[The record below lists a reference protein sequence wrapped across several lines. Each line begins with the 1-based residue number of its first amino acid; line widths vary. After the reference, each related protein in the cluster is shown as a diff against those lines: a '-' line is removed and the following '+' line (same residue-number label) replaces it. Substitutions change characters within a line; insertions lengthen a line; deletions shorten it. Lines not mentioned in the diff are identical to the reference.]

1 VSRCQTSSVIDAS
14 SIVNYVTIIGRVYP
28 TSSGD
33 YMRLVRLAWDFR
45 RAVQVS
51 TRMIARGL
59 EENSVLRELRR
70 VLNKAYADS
79 AYKVAKAIVEGCIF
93 NGGNSLN
100 IEVKKPFIVSEGES
114 SRLGNRNVRLE
125 DTCLV
130 KVKYP
135 YDGSW
140 ITLRAE
146 FGEKYLPLLREL
158 VDLARQKKLS
168 YTARIVFREGDIYL
182 HLSIPTQLYLK
193 YFKKGEARGRLI
205 AGFDLNSDRVNL
217 VIIDEHGKIVDVKTA
232 WFPEVTSHGFPR
244 EKAKALRL
252 NALARLLEYCYRHG
266 VSAVVF
272 ENLLSV
278 KRKRF
283 TRSKKANR
291 KITRSAKKQL
301 IQHGVVMALKHG
313 FRVLLV
319 DPKGTT
325 NSREHGEIMKRF
337 GLDRHTASA
346 YLIALRGLR
355 HHEYGCYK

>member
-1 VSRCQTSSVIDAS
+1 MSQCQTSSVVDAS
-14 SIVNYVTIIGRVYP
+14 SIVDYVTIIGRVYP
-28 TSSGD
+28 ASSED
-33 YMRLVRLAWDFR
+33 YMRLVRLARDFR
-45 RAVQVS
+45 RAVQVA

-79 AYKVAKAIVEGCIF
+79 AYKVAKAMVKGCVF
-93 NGGNSLN
+93 NGGNPLN
-100 IEVKKPFIVSEGES
+100 IEVKKLFIVSEGES

-146 FGEKYLPLLREL
+146 FGEKYLQLLREL
-158 VDLARQKKLS
+158 VDSAKQKKLS
-168 YTARIVFREGDIYL
+168 YMARIVFREGDIYL
-182 HLSIPTQLYLK
+182 HLSIPIQLYLK
-193 YFKKGEARGRLI
+193 YFKKGETRGQLI
-205 AGFDLNSDRVNL
+205 AGFDLNSDRTNL
-217 VIIDEHGKIVDVKTA
+217 VIIDEHGEIVDVKTA

-244 EKAKALRL
+244 EKAKVLRL

-266 VSAVVF
+266 VGTVVF

-283 TRSKKANR
+283 TRSEKANR
-291 KITRSAKKQL
+291 KIARFAKRQL
-301 IQHGVVMALKHG
+301 IQHGVVMALKYG

-325 NSREHGEIMKRF
+325 NSREHSELMKRY

-346 YLIALRGLR
+346 YLIALKGLKR
-355 HHEYGCYK
+355 

>member
-1 VSRCQTSSVIDAS
+1 MSQCQTSSVVDAS
-14 SIVNYVTIIGRVYP
+14 SIVDYVTIIGRVYP
-28 TSSGD
+28 ASSED
-33 YMRLVRLAWDFR
+33 YMRLVRLARNFR
-45 RAVQVS
+45 RAVQVA

-79 AYKVAKAIVEGCIF
+79 AYKVAKAMVRGCVF
-93 NGGNSLN
+93 NGGNPLN
-100 IEVKKPFIVSEGES
+100 IEVKKLFIISEGES

-135 YDGSW
+135 HDGSW

-146 FGEKYLPLLREL
+146 FGEKYLQLLREL
-158 VDLARQKKLS
+158 VDSAKQKKLS

-182 HLSIPTQLYLK
+182 HLSIPIQLYLK
-193 YFKKGEARGRLI
+193 YFKKGEARGQLI
-205 AGFDLNSDRVNL
+205 AGFDLNSDRTNL
-217 VIIDEHGKIVDVKTA
+217 VIIDEHGEIVDVKTA

-244 EKAKALRL
+244 EKAKVLRL

-266 VSAVVF
+266 VGTVVF

-283 TRSKKANR
+283 TRSEKANR
-291 KITRSAKKQL
+291 KIARFAKRQL
-301 IQHGVVMALKHG
+301 IQHGVVMALKYG

-325 NSREHGEIMKRF
+325 NSREHSELMKRY

-346 YLIALRGLR
+346 YLIALKGLKR
-355 HHEYGCYK
+355 

>member
-1 VSRCQTSSVIDAS
+1 MSQYQTSSVVDVS

-28 TSSGD
+28 ASSED

-45 RAVQVS
+45 RAVHVA

-59 EENSVLRELRR
+59 EENSVLKELRR

-79 AYKVAKAIVEGCIF
+79 AYKTAKAMVDGCVF
-93 NGGNSLN
+93 NGGNPLH
-100 IEVKKPFIVSEGES
+100 IEVKKLFIISEGES

-130 KVKYP
+130 KVKYL
-135 YDGSW
+135 YDNSW
-140 ITLRAE
+140 ITLQVE

-158 VDLARQKKLS
+158 VDLAKQKKVS
-168 YTARIVFREGDIYL
+168 YAARMVFREGNIYL

-193 YFKKGEARGRLI
+193 YFKKGGGKGRFI

-217 VIIDEHGKIVDVKTA
+217 VIVDKYGRIVDARTA
-232 WFPEVTSHGFPR
+232 WFPGATSHGFPR
-244 EKAKALRL
+244 EKAKMLRL
-252 NALARLLEYCYRHG
+252 SALARLLEYCYRHG
-266 VSAVVF
+266 VSVVVF

-291 KITRSAKKQL
+291 KITRFAKKQL
-301 IQHGVVMALKHG
+301 IQHGVVMALKYG

-325 NSREHGEIMKRF
+325 NSRKHCELMKRY
-337 GLDRHTASA
+337 GLDRHTTSA
-346 YLIALRGLR
+346 YLIALKGSNTN
-355 HHEYGCYK
+355 EYECHK

>member
-1 VSRCQTSSVIDAS
+1 
-14 SIVNYVTIIGRVYP
+14 
-28 TSSGD
+28 
-33 YMRLVRLAWDFR
+33 
-45 RAVQVS
+45 
-51 TRMIARGL
+51 MIARGL

-79 AYKVAKAIVEGCIF
+79 AYKVAKAMVEGCVF
-93 NGGNSLN
+93 NGGNLLN
-100 IEVKKPFIVSEGES
+100 IEVKKLFIVSEGES
-114 SRLGNRNVRLE
+114 SRFGNRNVRLE
-125 DTCLV
+125 DTYLV

-146 FGEKYLPLLREL
+146 FGEKYLLLLREL
-158 VDLARQKKLS
+158 VDSAKQKKLS
-168 YTARIVFREGDIYL
+168 YTAKIVFREGDIYL
-182 HLSIPTQLYLK
+182 HLSIPIQLYLK
-193 YFKKGEARGRLI
+193 YFKKGEAKGQLI
-205 AGFDLNSDRVNL
+205 AGFDLNSDRASL
-217 VIIDEHGKIVDVKTA
+217 VIIDEHGEIVDVKTA

-244 EKAKALRL
+244 EKAKVLRL
-252 NALARLLEYCYRHG
+252 NALARLLEYCYRHC
-266 VSAVVF
+266 VSVVIF

-291 KITRSAKKQL
+291 KITRFAKKQL
-301 IQHGVVMALKHG
+301 IQHGVVMALKYG

-325 NSREHGEIMKRF
+325 SSREHSELMKRY

-355 HHEYGCYK
+355 HQ

>member
-1 VSRCQTSSVIDAS
+1 
-14 SIVNYVTIIGRVYP
+14 
-28 TSSGD
+28 
-33 YMRLVRLAWDFR
+33 
-45 RAVQVS
+45 
-51 TRMIARGL
+51 MIARGL

-79 AYKVAKAIVEGCIF
+79 AYKVAKAMVRACVF
-93 NGGNSLN
+93 NGGSPLN
-100 IEVKKPFIVSEGES
+100 VEVKKLFIVSEGES

-125 DTCLV
+125 DTYLV

-146 FGEKYLPLLREL
+146 FGEKYLLLLREL
-158 VDLARQKKLS
+158 VDSAKQKKLS
-168 YTARIVFREGDIYL
+168 YTARVVFKEGDIYL

-193 YFKKGEARGRLI
+193 YFKKGEARGQLI

-217 VIIDEHGKIVDVKTA
+217 VIIDEHGEIVDVRTA
-232 WFPEVTSHGFPR
+232 WFPEATSHGFPR
-244 EKAKALRL
+244 EKAKVLRL

-266 VSAVVF
+266 VGTVVF

-291 KITRSAKKQL
+291 KITRFAKKLL
-301 IQHGVVMALKHG
+301 IQHGVVMALKYG

-319 DPKGTT
+319 DPRGTT
-325 NSREHGEIMKRF
+325 NSREHGELMKRY

-355 HHEYGCYK
+355 R

>member
-1 VSRCQTSSVIDAS
+1 VSRCQTSSIIDAS
-14 SIVNYVTIIGRVYP
+14 SIVNYVTIIGRIYSA
-28 TSSGD
+28 SSED
-33 YMRLVRLAWDFR
+33 YMRLVRLARDFR
-45 RAVQVS
+45 RAVQVA

-70 VLNKAYADS
+70 MLNKAYADS
-79 AYKVAKAIVEGCIF
+79 AYKAAKTMMEGCIF
-93 NGGNSLN
+93 NGGNPLH

-158 VDLARQKKLS
+158 VDLAKQKKLS
-168 YTARIVFREGDIYL
+168 YTARIVFKEGDIYL
-182 HLSIPTQLYLK
+182 HISIPIQLYLK
-193 YFKKGEARGRLI
+193 YFKEGEARGQLI

-217 VIIDEHGKIVDVKTA
+217 VIIDEHGEIVDARTA
-232 WFPEVTSHGFPR
+232 WFPETTSHGFPR

-252 NALARLLEYCYRHG
+252 NALARLLKYCYRHG
-266 VSAVVF
+266 VSVVVF
-272 ENLLSV
+272 EDLLSV

-283 TRSKKANR
+283 TRSRTANR
-291 KITRSAKKQL
+291 KITRFAKKQL
-301 IQHGVVMALKHG
+301 IQHGVVTALKYG
-313 FRVLLV
+313 FKVLLV
-319 DPKGTT
+319 DPKGST
-325 NSREHGEIMKRF
+325 NSREHDELMRKYR
-337 GLDRHTASA
+337 LDRHTASA
-346 YLIALRGLR
+346 YLIALRGLK
-355 HHEYGCYK
+355 H

>member
-1 VSRCQTSSVIDAS
+1 VSRCQTSSIVDAS

-28 TSSGD
+28 VSSED

-45 RAVQVS
+45 RAVQVA

-79 AYKVAKAIVEGCIF
+79 AYKAAKAMVEGCVF
-93 NGGNSLN
+93 NDGNPLN

-130 KVKYP
+130 KVKHP

-140 ITLRAE
+140 ITLQAE

-158 VDLARQKKLS
+158 VDLAKQKKMS

-182 HLSIPTQLYLK
+182 HLSIPIQLYLK

-217 VIIDEHGKIVDVKTA
+217 VIIDEHGEIVDVRTA
-232 WFPEVTSHGFPR
+232 WFPEATSHGFPR

-252 NALARLLEYCYRHG
+252 NALARLLKYCHRHG
-266 VSAVVF
+266 VSVVVF

-291 KITRSAKKQL
+291 KINRFAKKQL
-301 IQHGVVMALKHG
+301 IQHGVAMALKYG
-313 FRVLLV
+313 LRALLV

-325 NSREHGEIMKRF
+325 NSREHGELMKKY

-355 HHEYGCYK
+355 H

>member
-1 VSRCQTSSVIDAS
+1 VSQCQTSSVVDAS
-14 SIVNYVTIIGRVYP
+14 SIVDYVTIIGRVYP
-28 TSSGD
+28 ASSED
-33 YMRLVRLAWDFR
+33 YMRLVRLARDFR
-45 RAVQVS
+45 RAVQVA

-79 AYKVAKAIVEGCIF
+79 AYKVAKAMVKGCVF
-93 NGGNSLN
+93 NGGNPLN
-100 IEVKKPFIVSEGES
+100 IEVKKLFIISEGES

-146 FGEKYLPLLREL
+146 FGEKYLQLLREL
-158 VDLARQKKLS
+158 VDSAKQKKLS

-182 HLSIPTQLYLK
+182 HLSIPIQLYLK
-193 YFKKGEARGRLI
+193 YFKKGEARGQLI
-205 AGFDLNSDRVNL
+205 AGFDLNSDRANL
-217 VIIDEHGKIVDVKTA
+217 VIIDEHGEIVDVKTA

-244 EKAKALRL
+244 EKAKVLRL

-266 VSAVVF
+266 VGTVVF

-283 TRSKKANR
+283 TRSEKANR
-291 KITRSAKKQL
+291 KIARFAKRQL
-301 IQHGVVMALKHG
+301 IQHGVVMALKYG

-325 NSREHGEIMKRF
+325 NSREHSELMKRY

-346 YLIALRGLR
+346 YLIALKGLKR
-355 HHEYGCYK
+355 

>member
-1 VSRCQTSSVIDAS
+1 VSRCQTSSIVDAS

-28 TSSGD
+28 VSSED

-45 RAVQVS
+45 RAVQVA

-79 AYKVAKAIVEGCIF
+79 AYKAAKAMVEGCVF
-93 NGGNSLN
+93 NGGNPLN
-100 IEVKKPFIVSEGES
+100 MEVKKSFIVSEGES

-135 YDGSW
+135 YNGSW
-140 ITLRAE
+140 ITLQAE
-146 FGEKYLPLLREL
+146 FGEKYLSLLREL
-158 VDLARQKKLS
+158 VDFAKQKKLS

-182 HLSIPTQLYLK
+182 HLSILIQLYLK
-193 YFKKGEARGRLI
+193 YFKEREARGRLI

-217 VIIDEHGKIVDVKTA
+217 VIIDEHGEIVDVRTA
-232 WFPEVTSHGFPR
+232 WFPEATSHGFPR

-252 NALARLLEYCYRHG
+252 NALARLLKYCHRHG
-266 VSAVVF
+266 VSVVVF

-291 KITRSAKKQL
+291 KINRFAKKQL
-301 IQHGVVMALKHG
+301 IQHGVVMALKYG
-313 FRVLLV
+313 LRALLV

-325 NSREHGEIMKRF
+325 NSREHGELMKKY

-355 HHEYGCYK
+355 H

>member
-1 VSRCQTSSVIDAS
+1 VSQYQTSSVIDAS
-14 SIVNYVTIIGRVYP
+14 SIVNYVTIIGRIYP
-28 TSSGD
+28 ASSED
-33 YMRLVRLAWDFR
+33 YMRLVRLARDFR
-45 RAVQVS
+45 RAVQVA

-79 AYKVAKAIVEGCIF
+79 AYKVAKAMVRGCVF
-93 NGGNSLN
+93 NGGNPLN
-100 IEVKKPFIVSEGES
+100 IEVKKLFIVSEGES

-125 DTCLV
+125 DTHLV

-146 FGEKYLPLLREL
+146 FGEKYLQLLREL
-158 VDLARQKKLS
+158 VDSAKQKKLS

-182 HLSIPTQLYLK
+182 HLSIPIQLYLK
-193 YFKKGEARGRLI
+193 YFKKGEAGGQLI
-205 AGFDLNSDRVNL
+205 AGFDLNSDRANL
-217 VIIDEHGKIVDVKTA
+217 VIIDEHGEMVDVKTA

-244 EKAKALRL
+244 EKAKVLRL
-252 NALARLLEYCYRHG
+252 SALARLLEYCYRHG
-266 VSAVVF
+266 VGTVVF
-272 ENLLSV
+272 ENLLLV

-283 TRSKKANR
+283 TRSEKANR
-291 KITRSAKKQL
+291 KIARFAKRQL
-301 IQHGVVMALKHG
+301 IQHGVVMALKYG

-325 NSREHGEIMKRF
+325 SSREHSELMKRY

-346 YLIALRGLR
+346 YLIALKGLKR
-355 HHEYGCYK
+355 

>member
-1 VSRCQTSSVIDAS
+1 VSQCQTSSIVDAS

-28 TSSGD
+28 VSSED
-33 YMRLVRLAWDFR
+33 YMRLVRLARDFR
-45 RAVQVS
+45 RAVQVA

-79 AYKVAKAIVEGCIF
+79 AYKVAKAMVEGCVF
-93 NGGNSLN
+93 NGGNLLN
-100 IEVKKPFIVSEGES
+100 IEVKKLFIVSEGES
-114 SRLGNRNVRLE
+114 SRFGNRNVRLE
-125 DTCLV
+125 DTYLV

-146 FGEKYLPLLREL
+146 FGEKYLLLLREL
-158 VDLARQKKLS
+158 VDSAKQKKLS
-168 YTARIVFREGDIYL
+168 YAARIVFREGNIYL
-182 HLSIPTQLYLK
+182 HLSIPIQLYLK
-193 YFKKGEARGRLI
+193 YFKKGEARGRSI

-217 VIIDEHGKIVDVKTA
+217 VIVDEYGRIVDARTA
-232 WFPEVTSHGFPR
+232 WFPEATSHGFPR
-244 EKAKALRL
+244 DKAKALRL
-252 NALARLLEYCYRHG
+252 SALAMLLEYCYRHG
-266 VSAVVF
+266 VNIVVF

-283 TRSKKANR
+283 TGNKTANR
-291 KITRSAKKQL
+291 KIARFAKKQL
-301 IQHGVVMALKHG
+301 TQYGIVMALKYG

-325 NSREHGEIMKRF
+325 SSEEHGELVKRY
-337 GLDRHTASA
+337 GLDRHVASA

-355 HHEYGCYK
+355 CQQI

>member
-1 VSRCQTSSVIDAS
+1 
-14 SIVNYVTIIGRVYP
+14 
-28 TSSGD
+28 
-33 YMRLVRLAWDFR
+33 
-45 RAVQVS
+45 
-51 TRMIARGL
+51 MIARGL

-79 AYKVAKAIVEGCIF
+79 AYKVAKAMVRGCVF
-93 NGGNSLN
+93 NGGNPLN
-100 IEVKKPFIVSEGES
+100 IEVKKLFIVSEGES

-146 FGEKYLPLLREL
+146 FGEKYLQLLREL
-158 VDLARQKKLS
+158 VDSAKQKKLS

-182 HLSIPTQLYLK
+182 HLSIPIQLYLK
-193 YFKKGEARGRLI
+193 YFKKGEARGQLI
-205 AGFDLNSDRVNL
+205 AGFDLNSDRTNL
-217 VIIDEHGKIVDVKTA
+217 VIIDEHGEIVDVKTA

-244 EKAKALRL
+244 EKAKVLRL

-266 VSAVVF
+266 VGTVVF

-283 TRSKKANR
+283 TRSEKANR
-291 KITRSAKKQL
+291 KIARFAKRQL
-301 IQHGVVMALKHG
+301 IQHGVVMALKYG

-325 NSREHGEIMKRF
+325 NSREHSELMKRY

-346 YLIALRGLR
+346 YLIALKGLKR
-355 HHEYGCYK
+355 

>member
-1 VSRCQTSSVIDAS
+1 
-14 SIVNYVTIIGRVYP
+14 
-28 TSSGD
+28 
-33 YMRLVRLAWDFR
+33 
-45 RAVQVS
+45 
-51 TRMIARGL
+51 MIARGL

-79 AYKVAKAIVEGCIF
+79 AYKVAKAMVRGCVF
-93 NGGNSLN
+93 NGGNPLN
-100 IEVKKPFIVSEGES
+100 IEVKKLFIISEGES

-146 FGEKYLPLLREL
+146 FGEKYLQLLREL
-158 VDLARQKKLS
+158 VDSAKQKKLS

-182 HLSIPTQLYLK
+182 HLSIPIQLYLK
-193 YFKKGEARGRLI
+193 YFKKGEARGQLI
-205 AGFDLNSDRVNL
+205 AGFDLNSDRTNL
-217 VIIDEHGKIVDVKTA
+217 VIIDEHGEIVDVKTA

-244 EKAKALRL
+244 EKAKVLRL

-266 VSAVVF
+266 VGTVVF

-283 TRSKKANR
+283 TRSEKANR
-291 KITRSAKKQL
+291 KIARFAKRQL
-301 IQHGVVMALKHG
+301 IQHGVVMALKYG

-325 NSREHGEIMKRF
+325 NSREHSELMKRY

-346 YLIALRGLR
+346 YLIALKGLKR
-355 HHEYGCYK
+355 

>member
-1 VSRCQTSSVIDAS
+1 VSQCQTSSIVDAS

-28 TSSGD
+28 ASSED

-45 RAVQVS
+45 RAVQVA

-79 AYKVAKAIVEGCIF
+79 AYKVAKAIVRGCVF
-93 NGGNSLN
+93 NGSNPLN
-100 IEVKKPFIVSEGES
+100 IEVKKLFIVSEGDS

-125 DTCLV
+125 DTHIV

-158 VDLARQKKLS
+158 VDSAKQKKLS

-182 HLSIPTQLYLK
+182 HLSIPIQLYLK
-193 YFKKGEARGRLI
+193 YFKKGEARGQLI

-217 VIIDEHGKIVDVKTA
+217 VIIDEHGEIVDVRTA

-244 EKAKALRL
+244 EKAKVLRL

-266 VSAVVF
+266 VGTVVF

-291 KITRSAKKQL
+291 KITRFAKKQL
-301 IQHGVVMALKHG
+301 IQHGVVMALKYG

-325 NSREHGEIMKRF
+325 SSREHSEVMKRY
-337 GLDRHTASA
+337 GLDRHTTSA

-355 HHEYGCYK
+355 HQ

>member
-1 VSRCQTSSVIDAS
+1 
-14 SIVNYVTIIGRVYP
+14 
-28 TSSGD
+28 
-33 YMRLVRLAWDFR
+33 
-45 RAVQVS
+45 
-51 TRMIARGL
+51 MIARGL

-79 AYKVAKAIVEGCIF
+79 AYKVAKAMVRGCVF
-93 NGGNSLN
+93 NGGNPLN
-100 IEVKKPFIVSEGES
+100 IEVKKLFIVSEGES

-146 FGEKYLPLLREL
+146 FGEKYLQLLREL
-158 VDLARQKKLS
+158 VDSAKQKKLS
-168 YTARIVFREGDIYL
+168 YMARIVFREGDIYL
-182 HLSIPTQLYLK
+182 HLSIPIQLYLK
-193 YFKKGEARGRLI
+193 YFKKGEARGQLI
-205 AGFDLNSDRVNL
+205 AGFDLNSDRANL
-217 VIIDEHGKIVDVKTA
+217 VIIDEHGEIVDVKTA

-244 EKAKALRL
+244 EKAKVLRL

-266 VSAVVF
+266 VGTVVF

-283 TRSKKANR
+283 TRSEKANR
-291 KITRSAKKQL
+291 KIARFAKRQL
-301 IQHGVVMALKHG
+301 IQHGVVMALKYG

-325 NSREHGEIMKRF
+325 NSREHSELMKRY

-346 YLIALRGLR
+346 YLIALKGLKR
-355 HHEYGCYK
+355 

>member
-1 VSRCQTSSVIDAS
+1 
-14 SIVNYVTIIGRVYP
+14 
-28 TSSGD
+28 
-33 YMRLVRLAWDFR
+33 
-45 RAVQVS
+45 
-51 TRMIARGL
+51 MIARGL

-79 AYKVAKAIVEGCIF
+79 AYKVAKAMVEGCVF
-93 NGGNSLN
+93 NCGNPLN
-100 IEVKKPFIVSEGES
+100 IEVKKLFIVSEGES

-146 FGEKYLPLLREL
+146 FGEKYLLLLREL
-158 VDLARQKKLS
+158 VDSAKQKKLS
-168 YTARIVFREGDIYL
+168 YTARILFREGDIYL
-182 HLSIPTQLYLK
+182 HLSIPIQLYLK
-193 YFKKGEARGRLI
+193 YFKKGEARGQLI

-217 VIIDEHGKIVDVKTA
+217 VIIDEHGEIVDVRTA
-232 WFPEVTSHGFPR
+232 WFPEATSHGFPR
-244 EKAKALRL
+244 EKAKVLRL
-252 NALARLLEYCYRHG
+252 NALARLLEYCYRHC
-266 VSAVVF
+266 VSVVIF

-291 KITRSAKKQL
+291 KITRFAKKQL
-301 IQHGVVMALKHG
+301 IQHGVVMALKYG

-325 NSREHGEIMKRF
+325 NSREHGELMKRY

-355 HHEYGCYK
+355 HQIV

>member
-1 VSRCQTSSVIDAS
+1 
-14 SIVNYVTIIGRVYP
+14 VTIIGRVYP
-28 TSSGD
+28 ASSED
-33 YMRLVRLAWDFR
+33 YMRLVRLAWDFQ
-45 RAVQVS
+45 RAVQVA

-59 EENSVLRELRR
+59 EENSTLRELRK

-79 AYKVAKAIVEGCIF
+79 AYKVAKAMVKGCTF
-93 NGGNSLN
+93 NGGNPLN
-100 IEVKKPFIVSEGES
+100 IEVKKLFIVSEGES

-146 FGEKYLPLLREL
+146 FGEKYLQLLREL
-158 VDLARQKKLS
+158 VDSAKQKKLS
-168 YTARIVFREGDIYL
+168 YMARIVFREGDIYL
-182 HLSIPTQLYLK
+182 HLSIPIQLYLK

-217 VIIDEHGKIVDVKTA
+217 VIIDEHGKIVDVRTA

-252 NALARLLEYCYRHG
+252 SALARLLEYCYRHG
-266 VSAVVF
+266 VSVVVF
-272 ENLLSV
+272 ENLLLV

-291 KITRSAKKQL
+291 KITRFAKKQL
-301 IQHGVVMALKHG
+301 IQHGIVMALKYG

-325 NSREHGEIMKRF
+325 NSREHGELMKRF
-337 GLDRHTASA
+337 RLDRHTTSA

-355 HHEYGCYK
+355 HQ

>member
-1 VSRCQTSSVIDAS
+1 
-14 SIVNYVTIIGRVYP
+14 
-28 TSSGD
+28 
-33 YMRLVRLAWDFR
+33 MRLVRLAWNFR
-45 RAVQVS
+45 RTVQVV

-59 EENSVLRELRR
+59 EENSTLRELRR
-70 VLNKAYADS
+70 KLNKAYADS
-79 AYKVAKAIVEGCIF
+79 AYKVAKAMVEGCIF
-93 NGGNSLN
+93 NGGNPLN
-100 IEVKKPFIVSEGES
+100 IEVKKLFIISEGES

-135 YDGSW
+135 HDGSW

-146 FGEKYLPLLREL
+146 FGERYLPLLREL
-158 VDLARQKKLS
+158 VDLARQKKVS
-168 YTARIVFREGDIYL
+168 YTARVVFKGSNIYL
-182 HLSIPTQLYLK
+182 HLSIPIQLYLK

-217 VIIDEHGKIVDVKTA
+217 VIIDEHGEIVDVRTA

-252 NALARLLEYCYRHG
+252 NALVRLLGYCYRHG
-266 VSAVVF
+266 VSVVVF

-291 KITRSAKKQL
+291 KITQFAKKQL
-301 IQHGVVMALKHG
+301 IQYGVVMALKYG

-325 NSREHGEIMKRF
+325 NSREHGEVTKRYR
-337 GLDRHTASA
+337 LDRHTASA

-355 HHEYGCYK
+355 HQ

>member
-1 VSRCQTSSVIDAS
+1 
-14 SIVNYVTIIGRVYP
+14 
-28 TSSGD
+28 
-33 YMRLVRLAWDFR
+33 
-45 RAVQVS
+45 
-51 TRMIARGL
+51 MIARGL

-79 AYKVAKAIVEGCIF
+79 AYKVAKAIVRGCVF
-93 NGGNSLN
+93 NGGNPLN
-100 IEVKKPFIVSEGES
+100 IEVKKLFIVSEGES

-125 DTCLV
+125 DTHIV

-146 FGEKYLPLLREL
+146 FGEKHLPLLREL
-158 VDLARQKKLS
+158 VDSAKQKKLS

-182 HLSIPTQLYLK
+182 HLSIPIQLYLK
-193 YFKKGEARGRLI
+193 YFKKGEARGQLI
-205 AGFDLNSDRVNL
+205 AGFDLNSDRANL
-217 VIIDEHGKIVDVKTA
+217 VIIDEHGEIVDVKTA

-244 EKAKALRL
+244 EKAKVLRL

-266 VSAVVF
+266 VGTVVF

-278 KRKRF
+278 KRKRL

-291 KITRSAKKQL
+291 KIARFAKKQL
-301 IQHGVVMALKHG
+301 IQHGVVMALKYG

-325 NSREHGEIMKRF
+325 SSREHSELMKRY

-346 YLIALRGLR
+346 YLIALKGLKR
-355 HHEYGCYK
+355 

>member
-1 VSRCQTSSVIDAS
+1 VSQCQTSSVVDAS
-14 SIVNYVTIIGRVYP
+14 SIVDYVTIIGRVYP
-28 TSSGD
+28 ASSED
-33 YMRLVRLAWDFR
+33 YMRLVRLARNFR
-45 RAVQVS
+45 RAVQVA

-79 AYKVAKAIVEGCIF
+79 AYKVAKAMVRGCVF
-93 NGGNSLN
+93 NGGNPLN
-100 IEVKKPFIVSEGES
+100 IEVKKLFIISEGES

-135 YDGSW
+135 HDGSW

-146 FGEKYLPLLREL
+146 FGEKYLQLLREL
-158 VDLARQKKLS
+158 VDSAKQKKLS

-182 HLSIPTQLYLK
+182 HLSIPIQLYLK
-193 YFKKGEARGRLI
+193 YFKKGEARGQLI
-205 AGFDLNSDRVNL
+205 AGFDLNSDRTNL
-217 VIIDEHGKIVDVKTA
+217 VIIDEHGEIVDVKTA

-244 EKAKALRL
+244 EKAKVLRL

-266 VSAVVF
+266 VGTVVF

-283 TRSKKANR
+283 TRSEKANR
-291 KITRSAKKQL
+291 KIARFAKRQL
-301 IQHGVVMALKHG
+301 IQHGVVMALKYG

-325 NSREHGEIMKRF
+325 NSREHSELMKRY

-346 YLIALRGLR
+346 YLIALKGLKR
-355 HHEYGCYK
+355 

>member
-1 VSRCQTSSVIDAS
+1 VSQCQTSSIVDAP

-28 TSSGD
+28 VSSED
-33 YMRLVRLAWDFR
+33 YMRLVRLARDFR
-45 RAVQVS
+45 RTVQVA
-51 TRMIARGL
+51 TRMIARRL

-79 AYKVAKAIVEGCIF
+79 AYKAAKAIVRGCVF
-93 NGGNSLN
+93 NGGNPLN
-100 IEVKKPFIVSEGES
+100 IEVKKLFIVSEGES

-125 DTCLV
+125 DTHIV

-135 YDGSW
+135 HDGSW

-158 VDLARQKKLS
+158 VDSAKQKKLS

-182 HLSIPTQLYLK
+182 HLSIPIQLYLK
-193 YFKKGEARGRLI
+193 YFKKGEARGQLI
-205 AGFDLNSDRVNL
+205 AGFDLNSDRANL
-217 VIIDEHGKIVDVKTA
+217 VIIDEHGEIVDVKTA
-232 WFPEVTSHGFPR
+232 WFPETASHGFPR
-244 EKAKALRL
+244 EKAKVLRL

-266 VSAVVF
+266 VGTVVF

-291 KITRSAKKQL
+291 KITRFAKKQL
-301 IQHGVVMALKHG
+301 IQHGVVMALKYG

-325 NSREHGEIMKRF
+325 SSREHSEVMKRY

-355 HHEYGCYK
+355 HQ